1 MSRTLQSAFIEF
13 CSFGAGQKGGG
24 SEMDGRT
31 LVKLAKDCKIKVTRT
46 DVDLTFT
53 KCKSKGSRKITF
65 SQFQDCLA
73 EFAKRT
79 KTSVGT
85 LEQQIINAKGPAS
98 SGTKADKVKFHDDK
112 SLYTGVHAKGGPS
125 TNDNK
130 ITLSNLMNRGATDVR
145 GRQVGKAESSARPR
159 RTTPS
164 SPSTT
169 PKSPGAPKKTA
180 GATTRSPGRK
190 KPTASAPSSAAAG
203 ADAGTGSV
211 EDLCKVFNKF
221 CDFGSGGRGANGQL
235 TGRNFTKLCKDS
247 GLVKRGFTVTD
258 TDLIFTSCKRK
269 GERTID
275 FKSFHDKVLPAI
287 ATKKKS
293 SVEGIAQIIT
303 GAKAGLTGVSKA
315 EKVKFHDD
323 KSLYTGVHAKGGPST
338 KDNKITLSNLM
349 DRSATD
355 IRGRK
360 F

>member
-1 MSRTLQSAFIEF
+1 MSRSLQSAFLEF

-53 KCKSKGSRKITF
+53 KFKSKGSRKISF
-65 SQFQDCLA
+65 SQFQDCLH

-79 KTSVGT
+79 KTSYDT
-85 LEQQIINAKGPAS
+85 LEAQVINAKGPSS
-98 SGTKADKVKFHDDK
+98 SGTKAEKVKFHDDK
-112 SLYTGVHAKGGPS
+112 SLYTGVHSRGGPS

-130 ITLSNLMNRGATDVR
+130 ITLSNLMDRSSSDVR
-145 GRQVGKAESSARPR
+145 GRSVKAGSEPVARR
-159 RTTPS
+159 ATPS
-164 SPSTT
+164 SPAAK
-169 PKSPGAPKKTA
+169 PKRSA
-180 GATTRSPGRK
+180 GAASPGRK
-190 KPTASAPSSAAAG
+190 KAAAAAPAAESSAG
-203 ADAGTGSV
+203 AGTGSV

-247 GLVKRGFTVTD
+247 GLCKRGFTVTD

-287 ATKKKS
+287 ASKKKS
-293 SVEGIAQIIT
+293 SVEDIAQAIT
-303 GAKAGLTGVSKA
+303 GAKAGLSGVSKA

-323 KSLYTGVHAKGGPST
+323 KSLYTGVHSRGGPST
-338 KDNKITLSNLM
+338 TDNVITLSNLM
-349 DRSATD
+349 DRSSAD
-355 IRGRK
+355 VRGRK
-360 F
+360 V